1 MAADA
6 RLDRFFN
13 ALIRGDRPQSRRI
26 MREAMKEAK
35 DPRDLVRS
43 LFWPTY
49 EQIERLYRSDQLSKL
64 AHHAGTR
71 FLRVLIDQTSGLYE
85 LAPSNGRSVLAF
97 CGPRDSDELGAQLA
111 VDLLE
116 AEGFQITFAGGG
128 IPNDEILAQIH
139 DTRPQVVLL
148 FAAGSTD
155 LPQLRQLIDTLHDIG
170 ACPNI
175 QIVVGGGVF
184 NRADGLAE
192 EIGADLCAPDP
203 LSLVDVMSNKAD
215 VRGQLETRT
224 VGRKKVK
231 KAA

>member
-1 MAADA
+1 MAAETRAD
-6 RLDRFFN
+6 RLYH
-13 ALIRGDRPQSRRI
+13 ALIKGDRRESRKI
-26 MREAMKEAK
+26 FREALAAAR
-35 DPRDLVRS
+35 DPRELVHS

-49 EQIERLYRSDQLSKL
+49 ERIERLYRSDQLSKL

-71 FLRVLIDQTSGLYE
+71 FLRVLIDQTAAAYT
-85 LAPSNGRSVLAF
+85 LAPPNGKSVLAF

-116 AEGFQITFAGGG
+116 AAGFEITFAGGG

-139 DTRPQVVLL
+139 EERPNIVLL

-170 ACPNI
+170 ACPDI

-192 EIGADLCAPDP
+192 EIGADLFAPDP
-203 LSLVDVMSNKAD
+203 LRLVELMS
-215 VRGQLETRT
+215 RGGDHRGNLEGRT
-224 VGRKKVK
+224 VGRRKVR

>member
-1 MAADA
+1 MAAETRAD
-6 RLDRFFN
+6 RLYH
-13 ALIRGDRPQSRRI
+13 ALIKGDRRESRRVF
-26 MREAMKEAK
+26 REALEATR
-35 DPRDLVRS
+35 DPRELVHS

-49 EQIERLYRSDQLSKL
+49 ERIERMYRSDQLSKL

-71 FLRVLIDQTSGLYE
+71 FLRVLIDQTAALYK
-85 LAPSNGRSVLAF
+85 LAPGNGRSVLAF

-116 AEGFQITFAGGG
+116 AAGFEITFAGGG

-139 DTRPQVVLL
+139 DVRPNVLLL

-170 ACPNI
+170 ACPDI
-175 QIVVGGGVF
+175 QVVVGGGVF
-184 NRADGLAE
+184 NRADGLSE
-192 EIGADLCAPDP
+192 EIGADLFAPDP
-203 LSLVDVMSNKAD
+203 LQLVEAMAVGAT
-215 VRGQLETRT
+215 VRGNLESRT
-224 VGRKKVK
+224 VGRRRVK